1 MTPAGRPNLP
11 NEVKKCRG
19 TLRDSRVPKFPLP
32 ALPMSEL
39 GVIDLPL
46 KKEGNEFLT
55 LAANS
60 AFWISATTDRT
71 LVYLTASQLDERS
84 EIRVLL
90 KDNPL
95 DTKLR
100 SALRD
105 LEKAIAGNLSRLG
118 FSPSD
123 RARLGLSEIRAEN
136 KLEELQRRAQERR
149 IRLAESP

>member
-11 NEVKKCRG
+11 NEVKKSRG

-60 AFWISATTDRT
+60 ALWISATTDRT